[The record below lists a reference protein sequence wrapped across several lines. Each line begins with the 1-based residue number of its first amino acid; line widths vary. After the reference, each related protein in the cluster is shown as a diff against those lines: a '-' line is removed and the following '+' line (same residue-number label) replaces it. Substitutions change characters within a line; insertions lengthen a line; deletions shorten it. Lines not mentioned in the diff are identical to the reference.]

1 MGVGRRR
8 NREREEMKQTRP
20 MSRKEVVA
28 HGVRIALMDYVSK
41 LWSESGSELYV
52 YENLFS
58 FLSSYVNHN
67 DRLGVL
73 A

>member
-1 MGVGRRR
+1 M
-8 NREREEMKQTRP
+8 
-20 MSRKEVVA
+20 A
-28 HGVRIALMDYVSK
+28 HGVRIVLMDYVSK

-58 FLSSYVNHN
+58 FLSSYVNHC